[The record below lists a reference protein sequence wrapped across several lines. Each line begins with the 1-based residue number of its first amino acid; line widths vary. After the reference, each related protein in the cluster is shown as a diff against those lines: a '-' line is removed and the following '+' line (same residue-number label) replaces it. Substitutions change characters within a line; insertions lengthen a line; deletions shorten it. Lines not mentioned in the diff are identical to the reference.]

1 MMLKPFAMRMW
12 YGNLRENSRIT
23 IVKVLEKIGE
33 VWCIVFPFLNLKG
46 QTKPHVIIFKHP
58 PLIFINLEHAS

>member
-1 MMLKPFAMRMW
+1 MIRENLKIMMLKPFAMRMW

-33 VWCIVFPFLNLKG
+33 VWCTVFPFLNLKRSN
-46 QTKPHVIIFKHP
+46 QTTRNF
-58 PLIFINLEHAS
+58 F